1 MWACIV
7 DPVKA
12 QDERSIFRDP
22 MRIVMLAR
30 DSNVWP
36 DQIEIPLN
44 SLPPIEKR
52 EAWRKAC
59 LECLAHN
66 PQSKIFLG
74 DEEWDPQRPLQ
85 PRWPSGNPIYWPSDT
100 LDAWDAETGCLT
112 PEAGQIWWDR
122 QPAQGPWVI
131 GTLAELEDHPLDLI
145 TMVAAL
151 KEISGETAAI
161 VREGPKKFWCA
172 WTKTAESLSG
182 AEWQKRLWAVLGT
195 VRIGTAIVIDPS
207 QWGSRRA
214 QAINVAQNAP
224 GKRIKSNLSIDQ
236 QASLKQS
243 VSQKEEAMR
252 QEQAEQEALRLEAER
267 LARAKQEAEALERAA
282 QEEAQRLEKAQREA
296 ERERLTK
303 LQAERLAAERKVK
316 QAQEK
321 AERLRQMRIA
331 LEQQGAS
338 DTPDESVGA
347 TGSLDSIAA
356 PAPNTSDDAR
366 PDVLTDVLGA
376 EIADAVQSVAIDPV
390 TTLYTAVVGQQ
401 VLERLTEFGH
411 VVIFC
416 DVDGLKTI
424 NDTQGH
430 AAGDAY
436 LRQAGMALRSVA
448 RTSDLCMRKGGDEL
462 LWIVRPPL
470 LNPDQVL
477 QRLQDAFQAAQVA
490 VSMGIVVQAD
500 QEPLPVAIERAD
512 HAMYQNKADRKT
524 RQTLSPS
531 VASAVPPQQHGHPS
545 STKPSTKRRLV
556 GVESHWRPAQPSQWD
571 APTPDVVMVPRR
583 RTMHGAAA
591 MGPQDAKLSS
601 SEPVELA
608 TKRSAMTSVPV
619 PASNPPATALAN
631 AAQDIL
637 LPYTIWVWGE
647 IRRSGT
653 STTALALARWIAW
666 QQKTPVRLLEGH
678 FTMPGLAR
686 LIQTESIAAGWGWE
700 ASWTAGT
707 PYQAPP
713 NSIALADRLQV
724 WALGMAIRYPHPER
738 KWGQILKMMTDV
750 VVIVDGGT
758 TPPPIP
764 VTLGIYVAA
773 ANTSQALVPSK
784 TWIASRGSSPTPVDH
799 RIALPAEPLGIE
811 GIGSPAWFEA
821 WTPLASVLGI
831 Y

>member
-7 DPVKA
+7 DPTKA
-12 QDERSIFRDP
+12 QDERSIFHNP
-22 MRIVMLAR
+22 MLIVALAR
-30 DSNVWP
+30 SSNVWP
-36 DQIEIPLN
+36 DLVEIPLN

-52 EAWRKAC
+52 EAWRRAC
-59 LECLAHN
+59 LECLTHN
-66 PQSKIFLG
+66 PQAKILLG
-74 DEEWDPQRPLQ
+74 DEEWDSQRPLQ
-85 PRWPSGNPIYWPSDT
+85 PRWPLGNPIYWPLET
-100 LDAWDAETGCLT
+100 VDAWDPETGCLT
-112 PEAGQIWWDR
+112 PEAGQVWWDR
-122 QPAQGPWVI
+122 QPIQGPWVI
-131 GTLAELEDHPLDLI
+131 GTLAELDDHPLDLI
-145 TMVAAL
+145 TLVAAL

-172 WTKTAESLSG
+172 WTKTTDSLSG
-182 AEWQKRLWAVLGT
+182 AEWQKQLWAVLGT
-195 VRIGTAIVIDPS
+195 VRLGVAIVTDPT
-207 QWGSRRA
+207 QWVSRRT

-224 GKRIKSNLSIDQ
+224 GKRIKSNLSMDQ
-236 QASLKQS
+236 QTRLKQS

-303 LQAERLAAERKVK
+303 LQAERLAAEHKIK

-338 DTPDESVGA
+338 ETPKESVDA
-347 TGSLDSIAA
+347 AGSLDAIAP
-356 PAPNTSDDAR
+356 PASNTSDDAR

-436 LRQAGMALRSVA
+436 LRQAGIALRSVA
-448 RTSDLCMRKGGDEL
+448 RTSDLCMRKGGDEF
-462 LWIVRPPL
+462 LWIVRPPML
-470 LNPDQVL
+470 DPEQVF
-477 QRLQDAFQAAQVA
+477 QRLQDAFHAAQVA

-500 QEPLPVAIERAD
+500 QEPLAVAIERAD
-512 HAMYQNKADRKT
+512 RAMYQNKADRKT
-524 RQTLSPS
+524 HPTLPTSTTP
-531 VASAVPPQQHGHPS
+531 AAPLQHNEQSS
-545 STKPSTKRRLV
+545 STKPSTKRHLV

-571 APTPDVVMVPRR
+571 ATPDVTMVPRR
-583 RTMHGAAA
+583 RTMHGAVA
-591 MGPQDAKLSS
+591 MEPQAAKLS

-608 TKRSAMTSVPV
+608 TKRSTMTSATI
-619 PASNPPATALAN
+619 PASNPPATALAS
-631 AAQDIL
+631 ATQDIL

-678 FTMPGLAR
+678 LTMPGLAR
-686 LIQTESIAAGWGWE
+686 LIQTESIPAGWGWE